1 MGANTI
7 NPLAKHFRQPSIYIK
22 LPSQGRFWPEDT
34 LELPATGSLAV
45 YPMTA
50 KDEIILRTPD
60 ALLNGQGVVDVIQS
74 CCPSI
79 KDAWHMPSIDVDA
92 VLVAIRIA
100 SYGNQLDMNVICPE
114 CKHQHDVA
122 VDLSYLLDNIKVPDY
137 TAKTAFNQIS
147 IKLHPQQYFS
157 VNNANQIRYEEQ
169 RILDALSDTSLSEDV
184 RLDEYTKHLTR
195 IVDLN
200 LDILVNSIEYIET
213 EDNSI
218 VTDPAFIKEFFQ
230 NCDTEIVHQL
240 QDRLEEIS
248 KSAGLPDIENSC
260 PECEKS
266 YKIPLEF
273 DYANFFARRS

>member
-1 MGANTI
+1 MSVNTA

-22 LPSQGRFWPEDT
+22 LPSNGKFWPEDS
-34 LELPATGSLAV
+34 LELPAIGSVAV

-50 KDEIILRTPD
+50 KDEIVLRTPD
-60 ALLNGQGVVDVIQS
+60 ALLNGQGVVEVIQS

-79 KDAWHMPSIDVDA
+79 KNAWHMPSIDIDA
-92 VLVAIRIA
+92 VLIAIRIA
-100 SYGNQLDMNVICPE
+100 SYGNQMDMDVTCPN
-114 CKHQHDVA
+114 CKHQHDVS
-122 VDLSYLLDNIKVPDY
+122 VDLSYLLDNVKIPDY
-137 TAKTAFNQIS
+137 SKKSDFETIK

-169 RILDALSDTSLSEDV
+169 RILDALSDTSLSEEV
-184 RLDEYTKHLTR
+184 RLAEYSKHLSK

-200 LDILVNSIEYIET
+200 LDILVNSVEYIET

-218 VTDPAFIKEFFQ
+218 VAEPEYIKEFFQ

-248 KSAGLPDIENSC
+248 KSAGLPEIENSC